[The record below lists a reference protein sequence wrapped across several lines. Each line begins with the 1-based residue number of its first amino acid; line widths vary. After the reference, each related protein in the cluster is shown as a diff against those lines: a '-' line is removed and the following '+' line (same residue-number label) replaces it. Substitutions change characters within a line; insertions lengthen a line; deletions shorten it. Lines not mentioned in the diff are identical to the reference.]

1 MIYIVF
7 ALCALVCA
15 AVNDFIFKLF
25 ALKER
30 SRGIFFSLIGIV
42 WLGFSFFIPY
52 DFSNWKTFLLWGV
65 LSGFF
70 SITANILLIESM
82 ALQSAGV
89 CSTIYRLNLVPVALI
104 ATFAFHESLSM
115 INWFG
120 IAAAAGAVICFMPKN
135 EENARSA
142 KLGILLVVIGSLL
155 RAGQGLTAKQA
166 MLCDIGAGNAV
177 SMITAVWWIIGGV
190 CYAFWRERSKIRM
203 DGGMYGFGVASGAA
217 VLGIM
222 FFMLKSLEGGDA
234 AIVLPIQQ
242 ISFPMTLIFS
252 AVFLK
257 EKITLRKIGGV
268 LLAIAAVLL
277 LCCKGG

>member
-1 MIYIVF
+1 MIYIVY
-7 ALCALVCA
+7 ALCCLACA

-30 SRGIFFSLIGIV
+30 SRGMFFSLIGIV
-42 WLGFSFFIPY
+42 WLATSFLLPY
-52 DFSNWKTFLLWGV
+52 NFSNWRSFLIWGV
-65 LSGFF
+65 LSGLF

-104 ATFAFHESLSM
+104 ATVVFDETLSL

-155 RAGQGLTAKQA
+155 RAGQGLTAKAGLLNGGDQNA
-166 MLCDIGAGNAV
+166 M
-177 SMITAVWWIIGGV
+177 SMLSAVWWIVGGFL
-190 CYAFWRERSKIRM
+190 YALWRERSKM
-203 DGGMYGFGVASGAA
+203 KPDGKMCIFSVASGIA
-217 VLGIM
+217 VFAII
-222 FFMLKSLEGGDA
+222 FFMLKSLEGGNA

-242 ISFPMTLIFS
+242 ISFPLTLVFS
-252 AVFLK
+252 ALLLK
-257 EKITLRKIGGV
+257 EKITWKKIGGV
-268 LLAIAAVLL
+268 ALAVIAVLL
-277 LCCKGG
+277 LCCKNS